1 LRSEEKKRKRVGE
14 KGKGEKKEKDIRA
27 DKSRH
32 FSFFSPFA
40 LSTAH
45 LGRRF
50 AMTTRFHDVPLL
62 RRQAPRRLA
71 AFALHKLLER
81 GIKNLFDP

>member
-1 LRSEEKKRKRVGE
+1 MYEQINHALVPLLL
-14 KGKGEKKEKDIRA
+14 
-27 DKSRH
+27 
-32 FSFFSPFA
+32 FFFPPFA

-62 RRQAPRRLA
+62 RRRAPRRLA
-71 AFALHKLLER
+71 RARSTCKRRIGETYYSICSFTQIQPGAPVRK
-81 GIKNLFDP
+81 PA